1 MANPIER
8 AVEQVGKVVNRPVG
22 TVGRYRPLYALNAL
36 DRLRGRSLEGAVRDK
51 VVLVTGA
58 SSGIGEATA
67 RRVAAAGGTVILVAR
82 GADRLEEIAAEIT
95 AEGGK
100 AEAEPGDLS
109 DLEDIDRLAKSVLE
123 RHGRVDVLVNNAGR
137 SIRRSLD
144 LSYDR
149 FHDFERTMQLNY
161 FGSVR
166 LILGVLP
173 AMRERQRGHI
183 VNVSSVGVQAGVPR
197 FSAYVASKAALDAF
211 SECAQA
217 EVHGDGVR
225 FTTVYMP
232 LVRTPM
238 ISPTKIYDR
247 MPAIA
252 PDDAA
257 QMLCDAITY
266 RPRHLGTVIGTA
278 AAMSNAVAP
287 WAADAV
293 KNVGYQLFPESA
305 AARGTSG
312 PADDEQVTNPLAPLF
327 SRVFRGV
334 HW

>member
-1 MANPIER
+1 VNPIER
-8 AVEQVGKVVNRPVG
+8 AVQDLGRMVNRPFG
-22 TVGRYRPLYALNAL
+22 TAGRYRPLYALNAL

-51 VVLVTGA
+51 VLVVTGA

-67 RRVAAAGGTVILVAR
+67 RRLALAGGTVVLVAR
-82 GADRLEEIAAEIT
+82 GAERLAQVRDEIVA
-95 AEGGK
+95 GGGQ
-100 AEAEPGDLS
+100 ADVAPGDLS
-109 DLEDIDRLAKSVLE
+109 DLEDIDRLAAEVLD

-161 FGSVR
+161 FGAVR
-166 LILGVLP
+166 LILAVLP
-173 AMRERQRGHI
+173 SMRARHSGHI
-183 VNVSSVGVQAGVPR
+183 VNVSSVGVQAAVPR
-197 FSAYVASKAALDAF
+197 FAAYVASKAALDAF

-217 EVHGDGVR
+217 EVHADGVR

-238 ISPTKIYDR
+238 IEPTRIYQSL
-247 MPAIA
+247 PAIEA
-252 PDDAA
+252 DDAA
-257 QMLCDAITY
+257 SMLCDAVTY
-266 RPRHLGTVIGTA
+266 RPRHLGTVVGTA

-293 KNVGYQLFPESA
+293 RGMAYQLFPESA
-305 AARGTSG
+305 AARGT
-312 PADDEQVTNPLAPLF
+312 AATEDERPSNPLAPLF
-327 SRVFRGV
+327 GRAFPGI